1 MKFKSIN
8 NVINND
14 YCLGCGLCHVIKTEA
29 LITEKN
35 GKLVSNIITN
45 SKEHISVC
53 PAAGYDIINLGKE
66 IHSSE
71 NYVYELGWY
80 NSIKLVQSLDKSILE
95 KASSGGAMTTIAL
108 YMLVSGKA
116 DGVICTKYSYDKNIP
131 RPVSFIAH
139 TKEELLQA
147 QGSKYCPTSTLSILC
162 QLDADKKYVL
172 IGTPC
177 QIAGWRK
184 Y

>member
-1 MKFKSIN
+1 MKFTSIN

-14 YCLGCGLCHVIKTEA
+14 YCLGCGLCHVFKKEA

-116 DGVICTKYSYDKNIP
+116 DGVICTSNPQPIGFRGNLLVKRQKFFYCTYSLCI
-131 RPVSFIAH
+131 
-139 TKEELLQA
+139 TE
-147 QGSKYCPTSTLSILC
+147 TS
-162 QLDADKKYVL
+162 
-172 IGTPC
+172 
-177 QIAGWRK
+177 
-184 Y
+184 